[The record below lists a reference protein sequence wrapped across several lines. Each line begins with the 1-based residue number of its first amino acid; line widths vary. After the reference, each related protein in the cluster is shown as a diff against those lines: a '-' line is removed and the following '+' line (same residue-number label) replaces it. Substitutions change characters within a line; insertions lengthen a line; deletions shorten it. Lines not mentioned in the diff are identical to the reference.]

1 MKLPVVAIVGRP
13 NVGKSTFFNRMIRRR
28 QAIVHDEPGVTR
40 DRHYATSDWSGRHF
54 MMIDTGGYIPESS
67 DLIDAA
73 IREQVEIAVEEA
85 DAVILMTDAI
95 TGITDIDNEMAAML
109 RRAAVPVLLVV
120 NKVDHEKREADIYE
134 FYNLG
139 LGDPHPI
146 SSAQGYGIGDML
158 DELIAHLPEA
168 DEQDDE
174 EDRIKLAVIGKE
186 NVGKS
191 SFVNTLL
198 GRERVIVT
206 PVAGTTRDPID
217 SDLNY
222 QNRKYLLIDTAG
234 LKRKAKV
241 QENVLFYSQL
251 RTMRS
256 IERADVVLCFVDAS
270 EGFTRQDARVIS
282 EAVQARK
289 GVVIAINKWDLI
301 EKDNSTMKEWELDIE
316 ERLGENIFIPRI
328 YTSVTEKQ
336 RLFKLL
342 DLATEVYE
350 ESRKEV
356 RTRDLNDFFQP
367 LIHRNSPP
375 AVRGKEIKINYI
387 TQLKAGPPIF
397 GFFCNHPKL
406 IPDNYRRFL
415 ENQLRANWGFKG
427 VPLTLVFKDKHRG

>member
-1 MKLPVVAIVGRP
+1 
-13 NVGKSTFFNRMIRRR
+13 
-28 QAIVHDEPGVTR
+28 
-40 DRHYATSDWSGRHF
+40 
-54 MMIDTGGYIPESS
+54 
-67 DLIDAA
+67 
-73 IREQVEIAVEEA
+73 
-85 DAVILMTDAI
+85 
-95 TGITDIDNEMAAML
+95 
-109 RRAAVPVLLVV
+109 
-120 NKVDHEKREADIYE
+120 
-134 FYNLG
+134 
-139 LGDPHPI
+139 
-146 SSAQGYGIGDML
+146 
-158 DELIAHLPEA
+158 
-168 DEQDDE
+168 QDDE